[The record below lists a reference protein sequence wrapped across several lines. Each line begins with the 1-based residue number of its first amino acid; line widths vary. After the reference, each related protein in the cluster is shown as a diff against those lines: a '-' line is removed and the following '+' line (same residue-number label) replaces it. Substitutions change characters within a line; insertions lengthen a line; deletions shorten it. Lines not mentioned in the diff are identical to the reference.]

1 MSSIAKQI
9 LERAL
14 AQGFLTKD
22 QALEMGRL
30 RHARK
35 ETDGTAPAVE
45 QLCIEMGYLTED
57 QARRL
62 RSAVEGFD
70 VNRRLAG
77 YQLIEKVGAGTMGT
91 VFKARQL
98 SLDRI
103 VAIKI
108 LSPHL
113 ARNPDYVERFLREAR
128 AVAKLNH
135 PNVISGID
143 VGEAD
148 GVRYFVM
155 EFAAGLAVG
164 KLLKRGGAME
174 ESRVTRVAVQIARA
188 LDHAHEAGLVHRDVK
203 PDNILITKDGIA
215 KLCDLGLAK
224 DKSDKGGL
232 SLGTPSYISPE
243 QAEAVEEVDIRADL
257 YSFGATLFHM
267 LTGRPPFLGAAKAVM
282 VKHLSE
288 DPPAVRDLEADVSE
302 PMADLIARLLE
313 KDRANRPQT
322 PRDVVNE
329 LESFESKS
337 TGTTGVAATSAAP
350 VARRRRRR

>member
-1 MSSIAKQI
+1 VSSIAKQI

-14 AQGFLTKD
+14 AQGFLTRD
-22 QALEMGRL
+22 QALEIGRL

-35 ETDGTAPAVE
+35 EAEGTAPAVE
-45 QLCIEMGYLTED
+45 GLCVEKGYLTRD
-57 QARRL
+57 QAKRL

-70 VNRRLAG
+70 VNRQLAG
-77 YQLIEKVGAGTMGT
+77 YKLIEKVGAGTMGT
-91 VFKARQL
+91 VYKARQL

-155 EFAAGLAVG
+155 EFASGLPVG
-164 KLLKRGGAME
+164 KLIQRGGPMD
-174 ESRVTRVAVQIARA
+174 ESRVVKIAVQIARA
-188 LDHAHEAGLVHRDVK
+188 LEHAHEAGLVHRDVK
-203 PDNILITKDGIA
+203 PDNILITKDGLA

-224 DKSDKGGL
+224 DRPEEGGR
-232 SLGTPSYISPE
+232 SLGTPSYIAPE

-267 LTGRPPFLGAAKAVM
+267 LAGRPPFEGAAREVM

-288 DPPAVRDLEADVSE
+288 PPPKLRSLEDDVSPAME
-302 PMADLIARLLE
+302 QLVDRLLAKTRE
-313 KDRANRPQT
+313 DRPQT
-322 PRDVVNE
+322 PREV
-329 LESFESKS
+329 
-337 TGTTGVAATSAAP
+337 VAALEQLQGDNAQATAKPNAP
-350 VARRRRRR
+350 TRRRRRR